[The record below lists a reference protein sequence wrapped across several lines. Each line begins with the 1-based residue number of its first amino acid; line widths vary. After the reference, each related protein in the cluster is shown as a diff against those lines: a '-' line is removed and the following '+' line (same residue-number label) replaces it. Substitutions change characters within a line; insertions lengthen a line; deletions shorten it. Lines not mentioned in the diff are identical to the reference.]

1 MSTYFESYT
10 AESTPILQINDSY
23 KTAII
28 KRYGTFKANYN
39 NGVAYGFTL
48 ENDEMFAALRV
59 DKGKLYFTPMV
70 LYNGEKIIYVTCD
83 SDTDIHYVTYSLTAN
98 QNSVTSGAG
107 IEIYNADSKI
117 VFSSNYPRIKI
128 VDSIADYS
136 KVSGY
141 SIANAPN
148 RYVYAFCTYWSFR
161 EWYYDFGSGNR
172 DPWRGVREIN
182 CTGFEFS
189 DTEITVCSN
198 QDGGYSRDKELK
210 LTKVDGNG
218 SIDQIAWVYKS
229 TSHNQDQYVAGIRG
243 FGLYQFTIFDAM
255 GIS

>member
-59 DKGKLYFTPMV
+59 DKGKLFFTPTV
-70 LYNGEKIIYVTCD
+70 LYNGQKILYVTCD

-98 QNSVTSGAG
+98 QNPVTSGAG

-128 VDSIADYS
+128 VDSIADFS

-148 RYVYAFCTYWSFR
+148 RYVYAFCTYWNFR

-172 DPWRGVREIN
+172 DPWRGIREID

-189 DTEITVCSN
+189 DAEIKVCKN
-198 QDGGYSRDKELK
+198 QGDSWDRGKCLK

-218 SIDQIAWVYKS
+218 SIEQIAWNYHS
-229 TSHNQDQYVAGIRG
+229 TSEDWYIAGIRG
-243 FGLYQFTIFDAM
+243 YALYQFTIFDAM